1 MALNKGQIFQLDDIK
16 RKEIEVPVWDGT
28 VYIRQLT
35 RGQQD
40 QYHRRRFKSSNIKHI
55 GGTPETESSLEL
67 FGHDAWLVAQGVCD
81 EDGGRLFSNSDVKD
95 LEKKNGE
102 AIGFIAAEIV
112 KFSGMAKDVE
122 ELEEAK
128 N

>member
-1 MALNKGQIFQLDDIK
+1 MALNKGQILQLDDIQ
-16 RKEIEVPVWDGT
+16 RKEIEVPVWDAT
-28 VYIRQLT
+28 VIIRQLS

-40 QYHRRRFKSSNIKHI
+40 EYMRRRFTNSAMKHS
-55 GGTPETESSLEL
+55 GGGQELDSKVDL
-67 FGHDAWLVAQGVCD
+67 FGHDAWLVAQAVCD
-81 EDGGRLFSNSDVKD
+81 EDGNRLFSNSDVKE

-102 AIGFIAAEIV
+102 AIGFIAVEIV
-112 KFSGMAKDVE
+112 KFSGMSKEVE